1 MRGALLIGLAVVLL
15 IIGLL
20 VMKNTGVD
28 TTSGVQETQ
37 AKQYMEKAT
46 NAADDVD
53 KRIKDI
59 KMQTHE
65 AE

>member
-20 VMKNTGVD
+20 VIKNTGVD

-46 NAADDVD
+46 NAVDDVD

-59 KMQTHE
+59 KKQTHE
-65 AE
+65 TD

>member
-28 TTSGVQETQ
+28 TTSGVQETE

-46 NAADDVD
+46 NAVDGVD